1 MDRTVNVIENLD
13 GKKTVIIQD
22 IRFRGKRN
30 INWTDVERYLVE
42 FIGDIYYIAENN
54 NEEIYIDRDLPSEY
68 TGSIYTKHLKG
79 TVAKAKANASVGI
92 PQLIEIA
99 TNPRFEK
106 NHKSKHARNA
116 KFGWYRYDTR
126 FALPVFREDGEIDRF
141 NVFHASLLIR
151 HAADGR
157 KYLYDII
164 EIKKE
169 TGKCCQ
175 E

>member
-54 NEEIYIDRDLPSEY
+54 NEEIYIGRDLPSEY

-79 TVAKAKANASVGI
+79 MVAKAKANASVGI

-106 NHKSKHARNA
+106 ITSRSTLEMLSSDGIDMILDLH
-116 KFGWYRYDTR
+116 YRYLEKMVKLTGSMS
-126 FALPVFREDGEIDRF
+126 FMQV
-141 NVFHASLLIR
+141 
-151 HAADGR
+151 
-157 KYLYDII
+157 YLSGMRRMEENIFMI
-164 EIKKE
+164 L
-169 TGKCCQ
+169 
-175 E
+175 

>member
-54 NEEIYIDRDLPSEY
+54 NEEIYIGRDLPSEY

-106 NHKSKHARNA
+106 ITSRSTLEMLSSDGIDMILDLH
-116 KFGWYRYDTR
+116 YRYLEKMVKLTGSMS
-126 FALPVFREDGEIDRF
+126 FMQV
-141 NVFHASLLIR
+141 
-151 HAADGR
+151 
-157 KYLYDII
+157 YLSGMRRMEENIFMI
-164 EIKKE
+164 L
-169 TGKCCQ
+169 
-175 E
+175 

>member
-1 MDRTVNVIENLD
+1 M
-13 GKKTVIIQD
+13 
-22 IRFRGKRN
+22 
-30 INWTDVERYLVE
+30 
-42 FIGDIYYIAENN
+42 
-54 NEEIYIDRDLPSEY
+54 PSEY

-79 TVAKAKANASVGI
+79 TVAKANASVGI

-151 HAADGR
+151 HAAAGR

-169 TGKCCQ
+169 TGQCCQ

>member
-1 MDRTVNVIENLD
+1 MDRRVNVIENLD

-22 IRFRGKRN
+22 IRFKGKRN
-30 INWTDVERYLVE
+30 INWLDVEQYLVE

-54 NEEIYIDRDLPSEY
+54 NEEIYIGRDLPSEY
-68 TGSIYTKHLKG
+68 TGSIYTRRLRG
-79 TVAKAKANASVGI
+79 SIAKAKANASAGI

-99 TNPRFEK
+99 TNPRFEA
-106 NHKSKHARNA
+106 NHKQKHSRDA

-126 FALPVFREDGEIDRF
+126 FALPVFNEDGEIDRF

-157 KYLYDII
+157 KYLYDIM

>member
-13 GKKTVIIQD
+13 GKKTIIIQD

-54 NEEIYIDRDLPSEY
+54 NEEIYIGRDLPSEY

-79 TVAKAKANASVGI
+79 MVAKAKANASVGI

-106 NHKSKHARNA
+106 ITSRSTLEMLSSDGIDMILDLH
-116 KFGWYRYDTR
+116 YRYLEKMVKLTGSMS
-126 FALPVFREDGEIDRF
+126 FMQV
-141 NVFHASLLIR
+141 
-151 HAADGR
+151 
-157 KYLYDII
+157 YLSGMRRMEENIFMI
-164 EIKKE
+164 L
-169 TGKCCQ
+169 
-175 E
+175 

>member
-54 NEEIYIDRDLPSEY
+54 NEEIYIGLDLPSEY

-106 NHKSKHARNA
+106 NTSRSTLEMLSSDGIDMILDLH
-116 KFGWYRYDTR
+116 YRYLEKMVKLTGSMS
-126 FALPVFREDGEIDRF
+126 FMQV
-141 NVFHASLLIR
+141 
-151 HAADGR
+151 
-157 KYLYDII
+157 YLSGMRRMEENIFMI
-164 EIKKE
+164 L
-169 TGKCCQ
+169 
-175 E
+175 

>member
-54 NEEIYIDRDLPSEY
+54 NEEIYIGRDLPSEY

-106 NHKSKHARNA
+106 NTSRSTLEMLSSDGIDMILDLH
-116 KFGWYRYDTR
+116 YRYLEKMVKLTGSMS
-126 FALPVFREDGEIDRF
+126 FMQV
-141 NVFHASLLIR
+141 
-151 HAADGR
+151 
-157 KYLYDII
+157 YLSGMRRMEENIFMI
-164 EIKKE
+164 L
-169 TGKCCQ
+169 
-175 E
+175 

>member
-54 NEEIYIDRDLPSEY
+54 NEEIYIGRDLPSEY
-68 TGSIYTKHLKG
+68 TGSSYTKHLKG
-79 TVAKAKANASVGI
+79 MVAKAQANASVGI

-106 NHKSKHARNA
+106 ITSRSTLEMLSSDGIDMILDLH
-116 KFGWYRYDTR
+116 YRYLEKMVKLTGSMS
-126 FALPVFREDGEIDRF
+126 FMQV
-141 NVFHASLLIR
+141 
-151 HAADGR
+151 
-157 KYLYDII
+157 YLSGMRRMEENIFMI
-164 EIKKE
+164 L
-169 TGKCCQ
+169 
-175 E
+175 

>member
-1 MDRTVNVIENLD
+1 MDRTVNLIENLD

-54 NEEIYIDRDLPSEY
+54 NEEIYIGRDLPSEY

-106 NHKSKHARNA
+106 ITSRSTLEMLSSDGIDMILDLH
-116 KFGWYRYDTR
+116 YRYLEKMVKLTGSMS
-126 FALPVFREDGEIDRF
+126 FMQV
-141 NVFHASLLIR
+141 
-151 HAADGR
+151 
-157 KYLYDII
+157 YLSGMRRMEENIFMI
-164 EIKKE
+164 L
-169 TGKCCQ
+169 
-175 E
+175 

>member
-54 NEEIYIDRDLPSEY
+54 NEEIYIGRDLPSEY

-116 KFGWYRYDTR
+116 KIGWYRYDTR

>member
-30 INWTDVERYLVE
+30 INWTDV
-42 FIGDIYYIAENN
+42 
-54 NEEIYIDRDLPSEY
+54 
-68 TGSIYTKHLKG
+68 
-79 TVAKAKANASVGI
+79 
-92 PQLIEIA
+92 
-99 TNPRFEK
+99 
-106 NHKSKHARNA
+106 
-116 KFGWYRYDTR
+116 
-126 FALPVFREDGEIDRF
+126 
-141 NVFHASLLIR
+141 FHASLLIR

>member
-54 NEEIYIDRDLPSEY
+54 NEEIYIGRDLPSEY
-68 TGSIYTKHLKG
+68 T
-79 TVAKAKANASVGI
+79 
-92 PQLIEIA
+92 
-99 TNPRFEK
+99 
-106 NHKSKHARNA
+106 
-116 KFGWYRYDTR
+116 
-126 FALPVFREDGEIDRF
+126 RF